1 MKRNMLKSEKG
12 VSLIEILIAIILFSV
27 GISFAMRTL
36 PSSNVTT
43 SRARNITKASNLS
56 QEKLESL
63 MTLDYAAA
71 DLAAGTHN
79 DPDNPID
86 NNFFRAWTVVDD
98 SPLAEMKRVSV
109 TVRFE
114 TASNDSSVTLSSF
127 ISSKR

>member
-1 MKRNMLKSEKG
+1 MERNILKSEKG

-43 SRARNITKASNLS
+43 TRARNITKASNLS

-63 MTLDYAAA
+63 MTIDYADA
-71 DLAAGTHN
+71 DLSAGTHN

-86 NNFFRAWTVVDD
+86 NNFFRTWTVVDNT
-98 SPLAEMKRVSV
+98 PLVDMKRVSV
-109 TVRFE
+109 TVRFQ
-114 TASNDSSVTLSSF
+114 TASNDSVVTLSSF
-127 ISSKR
+127 ISSRR